1 MADFQNKKFIKISSG
16 TEAETVSAVAS
27 EESLSLIINGE
38 PFAVMMRTPG
48 YEEEL
53 VLGFLYSDGIIKD
66 LSEVKEIGFSP
77 DNPNEIRMQLPAQ
90 SFERIRDHQR
100 ATEIR
105 SSCGICGSRSL
116 EDLISNLK
124 TIPQDIKVSR
134 GLLSSLPDKMK
145 EAQTLFRKTG
155 GVHGVA
161 TFDFSGNLILCRE
174 DIGRHNALDKL
185 IGHGMKTGTTFHDKI
200 LLLSS
205 RSSYEMVAKAA
216 RAGFPIVAAISA
228 PTTLAVDLADT
239 LGITLIGFL
248 RGEEFNIY
256 THPQRISL

>member
-1 MADFQNKKFIKISSG
+1 MKIISR
-16 TEAETVSAVAS
+16 ENAEMVGSVAS
-27 EESLSLIINGE
+27 EESLSLIVNGK

-48 YEEEL
+48 HEKEL
-53 VLGFLYSDGIIKD
+53 VLGFLYSDGIIND
-66 LSEVKEIGFSP
+66 LSDVQTILYSQE
-77 DNPNEIRMQLPAQ
+77 NPNEIHLELAPGYAKK
-90 SFERIRDHQR
+90 IKDHQR

-116 EDLISNLK
+116 EDLIKNLK
-124 TIPQDIKVSR
+124 TIPKNISIGRQ
-134 GLLSSLPDKMK
+134 LLASLPAKMK

-161 TFDFSGNLILCRE
+161 MFSFSGELLLCRE

-185 IGHGMKTGTTFHDKI
+185 IGHGLKTGATFHDKI

-248 RGEEFNIY
+248 RGEEFNLY
-256 THPQRISL
+256 THPQRIS

>member
-1 MADFQNKKFIKISSG
+1 MADFQEKKFLKIISR
-16 TEAETVSAVAS
+16 ENAEVVGSIAS
-27 EESLSLIINGE
+27 EESLSLIVNGK

-48 YEEEL
+48 HEKEL
-53 VLGFLYSDGIIKD
+53 VLGFLYSDGIIND
-66 LSEVKEIGFSP
+66 LSDVQTILYSRE
-77 DNPNEIRMQLPAQ
+77 NPNEIHLELAPGYAKK
-90 SFERIRDHQR
+90 IKDHQR

-116 EDLISNLK
+116 EDLIKNLK
-124 TIPQDIKVSR
+124 TIPKNISIGRQ
-134 GLLSSLPDKMK
+134 LLATLPAKMK
-145 EAQTLFRKTG
+145 EAQVLFRKTG

-161 TFDFSGNLILCRE
+161 MFSFSGELLLCRE

-185 IGHGMKTGTTFHDKI
+185 IGHGLKNGTTFHDKI

-216 RAGFPIVAAISA
+216 RAGFPVVAAISA

-248 RGEEFNIY
+248 RGEEFNLY
-256 THPQRISL
+256 THPQRIS

>member
-1 MADFQNKKFIKISSG
+1 MASS
-16 TEAETVSAVAS
+16 VAS
-27 EESLSLIINGE
+27 EESLSLIVNGK

-48 YEEEL
+48 FEKEL
-53 VLGFLYSDGIIKD
+53 VLGFLYSDGIIDD
-66 LSEVKEIGFSP
+66 LSNVQTILYEQE
-77 DNPNEIRMQLPAQ
+77 NPNEIRLELAPGYVKK
-90 SFERIRDHQR
+90 IKDHQR

-116 EDLISNLK
+116 EDLIRNLK
-124 TIPQDIKVSR
+124 TIPQDIRISK

-145 EAQTLFRKTG
+145 GAQLLFRKTG

-161 TFDFSGNLILCRE
+161 MFDFSGNLVLCRE

-185 IGHGMKTGTTFHDKI
+185 IGHGLKNGLSFHDKI

-248 RGEEFNIY
+248 RGEEFNLY
-256 THPQRISL
+256 THPQRISLN